1 MTVTEAQQVA
11 EVIQSKISSG
21 ARIIWGAAIDE
32 TLDKTIRVMVVITG
46 VRSKHIL
53 GPSKEKKARDLGL
66 DFIK

>member
-1 MTVTEAQQVA
+1 MTVTQAEQVA
-11 EVIQSKISSG
+11 EVLQSKISPG

-32 TLDKTIRVMVVITG
+32 TLENTIRVMVVITG

-53 GPSKEKKARDLGL
+53 GPAKNRKGKDLGL